1 MIQVFYR
8 IQKQIASK
16 LVMVGDGPE
25 LEPAEQL
32 VRKLGIEESVIFLGK
47 SNEVDKI
54 LCFSDL
60 FLLPSETE
68 SFGLAALEA
77 MASGVPVISSNT
89 GGIPEVNI
97 EGVSGYL
104 ADVGDVEK
112 MAFKAIEI
120 LQDEKVLSRFKNN
133 AKEVAKQFDLKTIV
147 RDYEALYINVLKQ
160 LKFFKMKKFYHV
172 LKTMQKRLQNS
183 LT

>member
-1 MIQVFYR
+1 MGKVLNE
-8 IQKQIASK
+8 KSAED
-16 LVMVGDGPE
+16 LVC
-25 LEPAEQL
+25 
-32 VRKLGIEESVIFLGK
+32 KLGITDKVVFLGK

-97 EGVSGYL
+97 DGVSGYL
-104 ADVGDVEK
+104 AEVGASK
-112 MAFKAIEI
+112 Y
-120 LQDEKVLSRFKNN
+120 NG
-133 AKEVAKQFDLKTIV
+133 
-147 RDYEALYINVLKQ
+147 Y
-160 LKFFKMKKFYHV
+160 
-172 LKTMQKRLQNS
+172 
-183 LT
+183 